1 MEKVLL
7 INMESWQSGGGLTA
21 ANGALKANEIKDR
34 ISFYRDL
41 FVFWVDM
48 KKKLFN
54 LKKICAEKKVLVNV
68 DYSWNWKRKF

>member
-7 INMESWQSGGGLTA
+7 INMESWQSGGGLTT

-54 LKKICAEKKVLVNV
+54 LKKN
-68 DYSWNWKRKF
+68 

>member
-7 INMESWQSGGGLTA
+7 INMESWQSGGGLTT

-41 FVFWVDM
+41 FVF
-48 KKKLFN
+48 
-54 LKKICAEKKVLVNV
+54 
-68 DYSWNWKRKF
+68 